1 MYKLI
6 RKFLFLLSPEA
17 AHDISL
23 PLLSVLN
30 KLGLLSLF
38 KSNEKTN
45 SVKVMGI
52 EFPSRVGLAAGLD
65 KNGSYISALSN
76 LGFGF
81 IEIGTVTPLG
91 QPGNDKPRIF
101 RIPEANAIIN
111 RMGFNNKGIDNLI
124 ENVNQ
129 ARGKGFDG
137 ILGINIGKNLSTAVE
152 NATKDYLIGLRQAYF
167 YADYITVNISS
178 PNTPGLRTLQYGD
191 ELNGLLSAIKNEQM
205 KLALEHKKYV
215 PVAIKVA
222 PDLTDKEVEAVAES
236 ILSNNMDALIATNTT
251 LARDKVEGF
260 GHAHEAGGLS
270 GDPVKEQSTKIIAEF
285 HKYLKGQVPI
295 IGVGGISSAKD
306 AEDKL
311 KAGAAL
317 IQIYTGFIYE
327 GPSLI
332 NDILKSDTINNHIDT
347 VIENSTLEE
356 ATPKGSPEISKKS
369 ENEK

>member
-6 RKFLFLLSPEA
+6 RKILFLFSPEV
-17 AHDISL
+17 AHDLSL
-23 PLLSVLN
+23 PALSLVN
-30 KLGLLSLF
+30 KLGLLALF
-38 KSNEKTN
+38 KSTAKTK

-65 KNGSYISALSN
+65 KNGDYIQALSN

-81 IEIGTVTPLG
+81 IEIGTVTPLA

-101 RIPEANAIIN
+101 RIPQANAIIN
-111 RMGFNNKGIDNLI
+111 RMGFNNDGIDQLI
-124 ENVNQ
+124 ENVNT

-137 ILGINIGKNLSTAVE
+137 VLGINIGKNLKTKVE
-152 NATKDYLIGLRQAYF
+152 NATKDYLIGLRQAYY

-222 PDLTDKEVEAVAES
+222 PDLTEKEVEAVAES
-236 ILSNNMDALIATNTT
+236 ILANNMDGLIATNTT
-251 LARDKVEGF
+251 LSREAVKGLA
-260 GHAHEAGGLS
+260 HANEAGGLS
-270 GDPVKEQSTKIIAEF
+270 GDPVKAQTTKIIAEF

-311 KAGAAL
+311 NAGASL
-317 IQIYTGFIYE
+317 VQIYTGFIYE
-327 GPSLI
+327 GPGLI
-332 NDILKSDTINNHIDT
+332 REILESDAINNHKD
-347 VIENSTLEE
+347 IENKAE
-356 ATPKGSPEISKKS
+356 AEPEP
-369 ENEK
+369 NT

>member
-6 RKFLFLLSPEA
+6 RKFLFLLSPET

-23 PLLSVLN
+23 PVLSILN
-30 KLGLLSLF
+30 KFGLLNLY
-38 KSNEKTN
+38 KSSAKTN
-45 SVKVMGI
+45 PVKVMGI

-65 KNGSYISALSN
+65 KNGEYISALSK

-124 ENVNQ
+124 ENVNE

-137 ILGINIGKNLSTAVE
+137 ILGINIGKNLSTKVE

-222 PDLTDKEVEAVAES
+222 PDLTEKEVKAVAES

-251 LARDKVEGF
+251 LSREAVQGY

-285 HKYLKGQVPI
+285 HKYLKGQIPI
-295 IGVGGISSAKD
+295 IGIGGISSAKD
-306 AEDKL
+306 AEEKL

-317 IQIYTGFIYE
+317 VQIYTGLIYE
-327 GPSLI
+327 GPGLI
-332 NDILKSDTINNHIDT
+332 HDILESESINNHKDS
-347 VIENSTLEE
+347 VIEESTQQ
-356 ATPKGSPEISKKS
+356 
-369 ENEK
+369 ENNHEKDT